1 MIKIYL
7 LDFSG
12 AEAENFPTSALPSFV
27 RETKNDRQRRDRLF
41 SYLLLS
47 YAYSENFREPMP
59 PIEKDEYGRPHFVS
73 GNIDFNI
80 SHSGSLASVIISDE
94 GRVGIDIQNTSA
106 KVSERLTEK
115 VEKSYA
121 GIKDADKKAELI
133 FLRARDG
140 ELFTDILP
148 EVDFED
154 TAFFRKWTERE
165 AFSKADGRGL
175 ALIGRINAENFVL
188 VGNGFLEVRGEGYS
202 FSAVKRCFGI

>member
-73 GNIDFNI
+73 GNVDFNI

-115 VEKSYA
+115 VAKALVE
-121 GIKDADKKAELI
+121 IPKAEQKKESI
-133 FLRARDG
+133 FLRAADG
-140 ELFTDILP
+140 KLLPAAPFFKRGSDIP
-148 EVDFED
+148 
-154 TAFFRKWTERE
+154 FFRKWTEQE
-165 AFSKADGRGL
+165 ALCKADGRGL
-175 ALIGRINAENFVL
+175 SYFSKIFAEDFILISEDLFDIDGDVYAFA
-188 VGNGFLEVRGEGYS
+188 
-202 FSAVKRCFGI
+202 AVKEK